1 MHTKTYVYYFKT
13 DSTREPI
20 GSVTAH
26 NVVEAQEKI
35 CIIKQLPKQ
44 EIEHLFVI
52 KQKKEH
58 DANNF

>member
-1 MHTKTYVYYFKT
+1 MQTKTYVYYFKS
-13 DSTREPI
+13 DSMREAI
-20 GSVTAH
+20 GFLTACTI
-26 NVVEAQEKI
+26 VEAQEKI

-52 KQKKEH
+52 KPKKEH